1 MTKMTIDQDKIQF
14 YQQFDTVVHNHQE
27 WLKTPDGLLA
37 VVKHPWKGQAP
48 IVRVDYPDNDNLSL
62 SGLREI
68 IARIQARHK

>member
-1 MTKMTIDQDKIQF
+1 MTIDQDKIQF
-14 YQQFDTVVHNHQE
+14 YQQE
-27 WLKTPDGLLA
+27 WLKTPEGLLA

-68 IARIQARHK
+68 LARIQARHK